1 MRSFRSSSSAAKDPQ
16 IPAMNQYYVY
26 IMSNRSK
33 TLYIGMTNDLIRRVS
48 EHKQKI
54 IKGFSKKY
62 DTTKLVYYEITAEV
76 NSAIAREKQL
86 KGWLRKR
93 KTELIESMNPNW
105 EDLSES
111 F

>member
-1 MRSFRSSSSAAKDPQ
+1 
-16 IPAMNQYYVY
+16 
-26 IMSNRSK
+26 
-33 TLYIGMTNDLIRRVS
+33 MTNDLIRRVS